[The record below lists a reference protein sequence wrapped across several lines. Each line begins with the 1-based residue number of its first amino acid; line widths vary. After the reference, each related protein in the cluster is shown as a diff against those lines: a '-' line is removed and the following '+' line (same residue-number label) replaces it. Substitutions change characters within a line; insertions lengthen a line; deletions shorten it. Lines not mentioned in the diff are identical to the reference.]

1 MWSLC
6 NPIYR
11 WINIYDIII
20 VNICPELKVGQLM
33 SSSNEKS
40 PLVRGTDGSSITNSS
55 IQRYTPFDGPEMKF
69 RPSSSSASD
78 ASPEDEPGL
87 PLPRAIFVVTNAAL
101 GAGMLNFPQAYSK
114 TGGVGQAL
122 AVQAVSLFLIWKLHH
137 PMVITIQPLPS
148 LLVV

>member
-55 IQRYTPFDGPEMKF
+55 IQRYRNEISTKF
-69 RPSSSSASD
+69 IGR
-78 ASPEDEPGL
+78 
-87 PLPRAIFVVTNAAL
+87 
-101 GAGMLNFPQAYSK
+101 
-114 TGGVGQAL
+114 
-122 AVQAVSLFLIWKLHH
+122 
-137 PMVITIQPLPS
+137 
-148 LLVV
+148 